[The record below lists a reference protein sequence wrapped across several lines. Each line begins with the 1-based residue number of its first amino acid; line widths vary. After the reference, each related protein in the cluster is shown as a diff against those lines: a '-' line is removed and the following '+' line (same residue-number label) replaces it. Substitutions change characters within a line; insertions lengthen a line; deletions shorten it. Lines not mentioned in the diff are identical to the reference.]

1 MIERHY
7 SLSKA
12 AELLGVNRTTLR
24 RWLEV
29 DLGLAFPDVR
39 QGSKMLVSE
48 SNIQAVVRKHSPKV
62 DWKLVKRS
70 SPERSRVA

>member
-12 AELLGVNRTTLR
+12 ATLLGVNRHTLR

-29 DLGLAFPDVR
+29 DLGLSFPDVR
-39 QGSKMLVSE
+39 QGSMMLISE
-48 SNIQAVVRKHSPKV
+48 STVQAVIRKHSPKV
-62 DWKLVKRS
+62 DWKLLRRS
-70 SPERSRVA
+70 SPQSAA